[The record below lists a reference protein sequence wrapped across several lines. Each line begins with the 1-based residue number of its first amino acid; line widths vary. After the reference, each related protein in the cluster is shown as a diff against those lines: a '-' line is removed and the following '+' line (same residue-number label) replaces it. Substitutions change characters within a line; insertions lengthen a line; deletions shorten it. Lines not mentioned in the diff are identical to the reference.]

1 MNPQDVNLHT
11 IDTSKGSWEIFVQSV
26 VEAVN
31 RNQFFV
37 TLILERNIDDEHIE
51 SRRLKLSVLGSE
63 LTTPTGRI
71 GILSSI
77 RNWIETSEGDGA
89 INSLES

>member
-26 VEAVN
+26 LEAVN
-31 RNQFFV
+31 RHQFFV

-51 SRRLKLSVLGSE
+51 SRRLKLSVLVSE

>member
-11 IDTSKGSWEIFVQSV
+11 ITTSKGSWGIFVQSV

-31 RNQFFV
+31 RNQLFV
-37 TLILERNIDDEHIE
+37 TMILERNIDDEHIE
-51 SRRLKLSVLGSE
+51 SRGLKMSVLGSE
-63 LTTPTGRI
+63 LTTPAGRI

-89 INSLES
+89 INTLES